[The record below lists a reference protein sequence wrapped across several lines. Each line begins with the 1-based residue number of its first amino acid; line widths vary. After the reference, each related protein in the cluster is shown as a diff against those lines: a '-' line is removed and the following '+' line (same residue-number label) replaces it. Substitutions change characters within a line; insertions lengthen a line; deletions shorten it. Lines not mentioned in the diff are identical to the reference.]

1 MAIRVEL
8 WAKTII
14 EGLYPDDSFMSKS
27 IDDSQY
33 VYLGKKVHVPQAG
46 AAPKVE
52 KNRSSVPATAKQRTD
67 TDLEYEIA
75 EFTTDPIYI
84 PNADNYELSYS
95 KRESVV
101 RVSRNELMEKVAA
114 DMLLNWAPESTQTY
128 LCNGEEVDAY
138 QSSATG
144 KRKMINRGD
153 VLNLMVEFD
162 KQNIPQTNRYLL
174 LDAVMYGK
182 LLSDLT
188 ESDKNM
194 FLASANAAQG
204 ILGNLYGFNIMKR
217 SEVLRYSS
225 AKSAVAASS
234 TTATDLPAGLA
245 WHMDAVSR
253 ALGDVKAF
261 ANDGDP
267 LYYGDIVSFLIRT
280 GGHKRRQDKKGVIA
294 VLGATSGS

>member
-1 MAIRVEL
+1 MANRVEL

-52 KNRSSVPATAKQRTD
+52 KNRSSVPATAETRED

-75 EFTTDPIYI
+75 EFTTDPILI

-101 RVSRNELMEKVAA
+101 RVARNELMEKVAA
-114 DMLLNWAPESTQTY
+114 DMLLNWAPKSTETY
-128 LCNGEEVDAY
+128 QATGVEVDAY
-138 QSSATG
+138 QASATG
-144 KRKMINRGD
+144 KRKMINRQD
-153 VLNLMVEFD
+153 VLNLMTQFD
-162 KQNIPQTNRYLL
+162 RQNIPQKNRFLL
-174 LDAVMYGK
+174 LDALMYGK
-182 LLSDLT
+182 LLADLT

-194 FLASANAAQG
+194 FLASADAAKG

-217 SEVLRYSS
+217 SEVLRYSD

-234 TTATDLPAGLA
+234 STATDLPAGLA
-245 WHMDAVSR
+245 WHMDSVSR
-253 ALGDVKAF
+253 ALGDVRAF
-261 ANDGDP
+261 DNRGDA
-267 LYYGDIVSFLIRT
+267 LYYGDILSFLIRT
-280 GGHKRRQDKKGVIA
+280 GGHKRRKDKKGVIA
-294 VLGATSGS
+294 VLGVSSE

>member
-1 MAIRVEL
+1 MAVKKEL

-14 EGLYPDDSFMSKS
+14 EGLFPDDSFMSKS
-27 IDDSQY
+27 INDSKY
-33 VYLGKKVHVPQAG
+33 VYEGKKVHVPQAG

-52 KNRSSVPATAKQRTD
+52 KNRSVVPATAKKRED

-84 PNADNYELSYS
+84 PNAENYELSYS

-101 RVSRNELMEKVAA
+101 RVARNELMENVAA
-114 DMLLNWAPESTQTY
+114 EMLMNWAPESTETY
-128 LCNGEEVDAY
+128 EATGAEVDAY
-138 QSSATG
+138 QTSATG
-144 KRKMINRGD
+144 KRKMINRQD
-153 VLNLMVEFD
+153 VLNLMTQFD
-162 KQNIPQTNRYLL
+162 RQNIPQNGRFLL
-174 LDAVMYGK
+174 LDAVMYGR

-194 FLASANAAQG
+194 FLASADAAKG
-204 ILGNLYGFNIMKR
+204 VLGNLYGFNIMKR
-217 SEVLRYSS
+217 SEVLRYSN

-234 TTATDLPAGLA
+234 STATDLPAGLA

-253 ALGDVKAF
+253 ALGDVKVF
-261 ANDGDP
+261 ANDGDA

-294 VLGATSGS
+294 VLGVSTE

>member
-1 MAIRVEL
+1 MANRVEL

-52 KNRSSVPATAKQRTD
+52 KNRSSVPATAKTRED

-75 EFTTDPIYI
+75 EFTTDPILI

-101 RVSRNELMEKVAA
+101 RVARNELMEKVAA
-114 DMLLNWAPESTQTY
+114 DMLLNWAPESTETY
-128 LCNGEEVDAY
+128 EATGVEVDAY
-138 QSSATG
+138 QASATG
-144 KRKMINRGD
+144 KRKMINRQD
-153 VLNLMVEFD
+153 VLNLMTQFD
-162 KQNIPQTNRYLL
+162 RQNIPQKNRFLL
-174 LDAVMYGK
+174 LDALMYGK
-182 LLSDLT
+182 LLADLT

-194 FLASANAAQG
+194 FLASADAAKG

-225 AKSAVAASS
+225 TKSAVAASS
-234 TTATDLPAGLA
+234 STATDLPAGLA
-245 WHMDAVSR
+245 WHMDSVSR
-253 ALGDVKAF
+253 ALGDVRAF
-261 ANDGDP
+261 DNRGDA
-267 LYYGDIVSFLIRT
+267 LYYGDILSFLIRT
-280 GGHKRRQDKKGVIA
+280 GGHKRRKDKKGVIA
-294 VLGATSGS
+294 VLGVSSE

>member
-27 IDDSQY
+27 VDDSQY

-52 KNRSSVPATAKQRTD
+52 KNRTSLPATAKQRTD

-75 EFTTDPIYI
+75 EFTTDPIHI

-101 RVSRNELMEKVAA
+101 RVARNELMEKVAE
-114 DMLLNWAPESTQTY
+114 DMLSNWAPESTQTY
-128 LCNGEEVDAY
+128 LTTGTGVDAY
-138 QSSATG
+138 QNSATG
-144 KRKMINRGD
+144 KRKAITRQD
-153 VLNLMVEFD
+153 VLNLMKEFD
-162 KQNIPQTNRYLL
+162 LQNIPQADRYLL
-174 LDAVMYGK
+174 LDAVMYSQ

-194 FLASANAAQG
+194 FLACADAKKG
-204 ILGNLYGFNIMKR
+204 VVGNLYGFNVMKR
-217 SEVLRYSS
+217 SQVLRYSQE
-225 AKSAVAASS
+225 KSPVAITS

-245 WHMDAVSR
+245 WHMDSVSH
-253 ALGDVKAF
+253 ALGAVEVF
-261 ANDGDP
+261 AKDKDP

-280 GGHKRRQDKKGVIA
+280 GGHKRRSDKKGIFA
-294 VLGATSGS
+294 VLGDTTE

>member
-1 MAIRVEL
+1 MAVKKEL

-14 EGLYPDDSFMSKS
+14 EGLFPDDSFMSKS
-27 IDDSQY
+27 INDSQY
-33 VYLGKKVHVPQAG
+33 VYEGKKVHVPQAG
-46 AAPKVE
+46 AVPKVE
-52 KNRSSVPATAKQRTD
+52 KNRSVVPATAKKRED

-84 PNADNYELSYS
+84 PNAENYELSYS

-101 RVSRNELMEKVAA
+101 RVARNELMENVAA
-114 DMLLNWAPESTQTY
+114 EMLLNWAPGSTETY
-128 LCNGEEVDAY
+128 EATGVEVDAY
-138 QSSATG
+138 QTSATG
-144 KRKMINRGD
+144 KRKMINRQD
-153 VLNLMVEFD
+153 VLNLMTQFD
-162 KQNIPQTNRYLL
+162 RQNIPQNGRFLL
-174 LDAVMYGK
+174 LDAVMYGR

-194 FLASANAAQG
+194 FLASADAAKG
-204 ILGNLYGFNIMKR
+204 VLGNLYGFNIMKR
-217 SEVLRYSS
+217 SEVLRYSN

-245 WHMDAVSR
+245 WHQDAVSR
-253 ALGDVKAF
+253 ALGDVNVF
-261 ANDGDP
+261 ANDGDA

-294 VLGATSGS
+294 VLGVSTE